1 MEPMTKR
8 RILLVEDETSISEPL
23 SAALAKES
31 FVPTIAETV
40 AEGLERF
47 RSDRPDLVLLDVMLP
62 DGDGR
67 DLLRQIRAESRT
79 PVVMLTARGQETD
92 KVVGL
97 ELGADD
103 YVVKP
108 FGSAELIARI
118 RAVLRRDLGSRD
130 GPARGAAGGRRRDES
145 AHPLGDAGGQAA
157 RADAQGVRAA
167 AHADGGSGPRRQP
180 HRPHRRGVGSELVR
194 LDEDARRPR
203 QLPAQEA
210 RRTTPRRLATSTP
223 CAASAS
229 GSPHRT
235 SWTDLRSDDPAH
247 QARPRGRVPVGS
259 GRDRLRGADRRH
271 HRPARHR

>member
-23 SAALAKES
+23 SAALGKEG

-40 AEGLERF
+40 ADGLERF
-47 RSDRPDLVLLDVMLP
+47 RSGRPDLVLLDVMLP

-108 FGSAELIARI
+108 FGAAELIARI
-118 RAVLRRDLGSRD
+118 RAVLRRS
-130 GPARGAAGGRRRDES
+130 
-145 AHPLGDAGGQAA
+145 
-157 RADAQGVRAA
+157 
-167 AHADGGSGPRRQP
+167 
-180 HRPHRRGVGSELVR
+180 
-194 LDEDARRPR
+194 
-203 QLPAQEA
+203 
-210 RRTTPRRLATSTP
+210 STP
-223 CAASAS
+223 EADTPAVLQV
-229 GSPHRT
+229 GDVEMNLHRHSVT
-235 SWTDLRSDDPAH
+235 RAGRSVDLTLKEFELLRMLMEGAGRVVSRTDLIDEVWDPNWYGSTKTLDVHVSSLRKKLSDDPASPRYIH
-247 QARPRGRVPVGS
+247 TIRGVGFRFSSPDELSHSSAR
-259 GRDRLRGADRRH
+259 
-271 HRPARHR
+271 